1 MTDPPVAIS
10 TARSAATAGIGD
22 DGAGLTSGLER
33 AIGLVGSV
41 GEGLGHEAEAGV
53 CGGGRHR
60 LRGRQPEQ
68 QQVAAEAA
76 DRPGNG
82 RCERRIRCGL
92 VVERAVRL
100 DVLHLHAVRPT
111 ERLESPDL
119 VPHEGLDLVRLEGHR
134 PPAEPEQIRVAG
146 LRAHGHTRPAAQRDR
161 RLHDPEVAGVEAAGE
176 VRAGEVRHEPLVVAE
191 RPAPVALAEV
201 GVEVHSGHPTAPLGS
216 GRRIIDVT
224 DSSATEPI
232 VDEPTPTS
240 TDGSSSTPAIGLGVA
255 LLLIGGLLFV
265 GQLLDIGIDDV
276 GWPAIVIGIGVVILV
291 LGLFVNREQ
300 GMVIGGTVVTTVGL
314 VLLYQDQTGRWE
326 TWAYAWALVGPAAS
340 GLGMVLWGIR
350 SADPVAI
357 RNGTWALLGGL
368 AIFVV
373 GFLFFEG
380 VIGISGEPLGLP
392 EWVLPVV
399 VIAIGV
405 VVLARGIFDR
415 RDPERT

>member
-1 MTDPPVAIS
+1 M
-10 TARSAATAGIGD
+10 
-22 DGAGLTSGLER
+22 
-33 AIGLVGSV
+33 
-41 GEGLGHEAEAGV
+41 
-53 CGGGRHR
+53 
-60 LRGRQPEQ
+60 
-68 QQVAAEAA
+68 
-76 DRPGNG
+76 
-82 RCERRIRCGL
+82 
-92 VVERAVRL
+92 
-100 DVLHLHAVRPT
+100 
-111 ERLESPDL
+111 
-119 VPHEGLDLVRLEGHR
+119 
-134 PPAEPEQIRVAG
+134 
-146 LRAHGHTRPAAQRDR
+146 
-161 RLHDPEVAGVEAAGE
+161 
-176 VRAGEVRHEPLVVAE
+176 
-191 RPAPVALAEV
+191 
-201 GVEVHSGHPTAPLGS
+201 
-216 GRRIIDVT
+216 T
-224 DSSATEPI
+224 DSSASEPI
-232 VDEPTPTS
+232 VDEPTPAS
-240 TDGSSSTPAIGLGVA
+240 SDGSSSTPAIGLGVA

-357 RNGTWALLGGL
+357 RNGTWTLLGGL

-415 RDPERT
+415 RDPART